1 MPNKVVTRYS
11 RQCAILYDAVWVF
24 LCFKVLKTS
33 KASVSF
39 QPSFVRTIIA
49 MESSQLARLV
59 LTLQSKT
66 KLRIYLSGVHTKP
79 PVDLAKAI
87 ERCGHTI
94 THKWWEP
101 NDYEI
106 PPADLMTLVDLS
118 DLWVLTD
125 TTYFDKLGQTYDARN
140 MGTNVPVVALSES
153 DSRTIGDKPYVSAEQ
168 LLQLLSSLPLR

>member
-1 MPNKVVTRYS
+1 
-11 RQCAILYDAVWVF
+11 
-24 LCFKVLKTS
+24 
-33 KASVSF
+33 
-39 QPSFVRTIIA
+39 

>member
-1 MPNKVVTRYS
+1 M
-11 RQCAILYDAVWVF
+11 A
-24 LCFKVLKTS
+24 
-33 KASVSF
+33 
-39 QPSFVRTIIA
+39 
-49 MESSQLARLV
+49 SSQLARLV

-87 ERCGHTI
+87 ERCGHKI

-106 PPADLMTLVDLS
+106 TPAALMTLVDSS

-140 MGTNVPVVALSES
+140 MGTNVPVVALVGE
-153 DSRTIGDKPYVSAEQ
+153 DESRTIHEKPYVSAEQ
-168 LLQLLSSLPLR
+168 LLQLLSSLPLRTIHDKPYVSAEQLLQFVSSLPLR